1 MDQLGY
7 HFDCECAE
15 TAKASLE
22 FALDEK
28 YNGKFATKVKLLPS
42 IMLISRHGFRLIM
55 GQRLETLANGHN
67 VDPYT
72 IYYMNRLHGNIA
84 FKGYPSF
91 KALRNMLKIGCLTVI
106 EYLNKDSDSTNQI
119 DWDVLANRW
128 HP

>member
-7 HFDCECAE
+7 HFDRECAE
-15 TAKASLE
+15 TSKASLE
-22 FALDEK
+22 VALDEK

-55 GQRLETLANGHN
+55 SQRLETLANGHN

-72 IYYMNRLHGNIA
+72 IYYMNRLHGNIT

-91 KALRNMLKIGCLTVI
+91 KALRNMLKIECLTVI
-106 EYLNKDSDSTNQI
+106 EYLKTVI
-119 DWDVLANRW
+119 V
-128 HP
+128 PIK